1 MESWVVI
8 DDIIQNI
15 SSLPSPGT
23 EILFKF
29 GLPRIFKLSD
39 LRDVRV
45 GIIYKM
51 IVRLEKIFNC
61 TYFELKDIELSVK
74 MNGIKTDNYLLVTL
88 REALL
93 TVNRNIDYFVE
104 RFCER
109 NGKEFTKSNLATKM
123 AYDELRYVLEFEF
136 WYEHATV
143 DSLEEEHANNNLP
156 RRSSRYRKQTQF
168 YYGF

>member
-1 MESWVVI
+1 M

-23 EILFKF
+23 EILFGF

-51 IVRLEKIFNC
+51 IVRLEEIFNC
-61 TYFELKDIELSVK
+61 TYLELKDIKLSVK
-74 MNGIKTDNYLLVTL
+74 MDGIKTDNYLLITL

-93 TVNRNIDYFVE
+93 TVNRDIDYLVE

-136 WYEHATV
+136 WCEYATV
-143 DSLEEEHANNNLP
+143 GSWEEEHANNNLP
-156 RRSSRYRKQTQF
+156 RRSSRIRKQREF